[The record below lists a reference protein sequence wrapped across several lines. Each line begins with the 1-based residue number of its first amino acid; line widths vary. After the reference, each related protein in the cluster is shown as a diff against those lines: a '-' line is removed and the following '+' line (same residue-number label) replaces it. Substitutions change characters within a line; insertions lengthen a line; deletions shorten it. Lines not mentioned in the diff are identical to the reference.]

1 MSIRMRI
8 AAGMILAASQ
18 AFGQGTIT
26 TVVGSAT
33 CCKSPDGS
41 AATSIW
47 LTSAG
52 GLAMDK
58 QGNLY
63 IYENQMSKVRKVNAA
78 GIISTIAGN
87 GTPGY
92 AGDGG
97 PATSAELFPTGSV
110 MGLAV
115 DSAGNVYI
123 SDGYNNAVR
132 KVDTNGNISTVAG
145 NGTAGFSGDGG
156 PATKAQLYF
165 PAGIALDGAGNL
177 YIADTS
183 NNRVRKVS
191 PSGMITTFA
200 GNGNVVYS
208 GDNVQA
214 ATTAVNRPEG
224 VTVDAQGN
232 VYIAETSDSRVRKV
246 DTSGNITTVAGQTKK
261 TGGFS
266 GDGGPATAATLS
278 GPRGL
283 AVDAFG
289 NLYIADNGNSR
300 IRKVNAAGIIQT
312 YAGISGGASTPIGDG
327 GPATS
332 AFLGTPADVVVDAGG
347 NLYIS
352 ASAGGTTRIRKV
364 ASGAGAGFL
373 ATPAS
378 LSFSSVTGGATPAGQ
393 SISVTSSGAP
403 LTFTVSVS
411 TNSGG
416 NWLSVNP
423 ASGATPATL
432 AVTANPAGLG
442 AGTYSGA
449 ITLMPAGSGNSPLSY
464 NVTLAVTGAGA
475 PSFTSAGIVNA
486 LGYQNILA
494 PDTIFTIFGTNL
506 GPAQFVGA
514 TGSFSTSLAG
524 TSINFTPAAGGAA
537 IDAKIVYTAS
547 SQVAGLLPSSITPGT
562 YAVRVTYNGVTSSPQ
577 NVTVASRS
585 FGIAT
590 SNSGGTGT
598 AQANIGNLNGGLSL
612 TRFTSGTSASGGYN
626 WVLSP
631 AHPGD
636 ILVLWGTGGG
646 ADPAND
652 AGGTSGDQTAAG
664 NFVVTV
670 DGRQITP
677 LYAGATSGFPG
688 LWQINFAIPPDI
700 APDCFALA
708 QVTAGGQTGNSV
720 NIPIAPAGQTAC
732 ADPSTPAS
740 VFSKLDSGGNLILA
754 AFAIAKIAT
763 SSITRETASG
773 DVFSYSPAEWIT
785 LNSGPQFGACRVYQR
800 TYPVGGRDP
809 ATPDAA
815 LDAGPKLSFSGPN
828 VPAGS
833 AMVPISS
840 VIGTSYGG
848 ALTLGTLTAGTYN
861 LSGPGGSQVAA
872 FSASTVFPGSFTVT
886 NWNSITSIDRTQP
899 LTLSWT
905 GSGVDQVGVVI
916 ASVVVAGGQDHLT
929 TINCTVPAAPDSYTI
944 AAGALGLLPAGSV
957 AVSVQGLHAN
967 PFTASLAS
975 GAPIDLTTFTANLG
989 VAKSVVAQ

>member
-18 AFGQGTIT
+18 GFGQGIVT

-41 AATSIW
+41 GATSIW

-63 IYENQMSKVRKVNAA
+63 IYENQLSKVRKVMA

-132 KVDTNGNISTVAG
+132 KVDTNGIISTVAG
-145 NGTAGFSGDGG
+145 TGTAGFSGDGG
-156 PATKAQLYF
+156 PATKAQLDF
-165 PAGIALDGAGNL
+165 PAGIALDAAGNL

-183 NNRVRKVS
+183 NNRVRKVA

-208 GDNVQA
+208 GDNVLA
-214 ATTAVNRPEG
+214 ATTAVHSPGG

-246 DTSGNITTVAGQTKK
+246 DASGNITTVAGQTKK
-261 TGGFS
+261 TSGFS
-266 GDGGPATAATLS
+266 GDGGPATAATLA

-300 IRKVNAAGIIQT
+300 IRRVNAAGIIDT

-332 AFLGTPADVVVDAGG
+332 AFLGVPADVVVDSAG

-352 ASAGGTTRIRKV
+352 ASAGGVTRIRKV
-364 ASGAGAGFL
+364 ASGGGAGFL

-378 LSFSSVTGGATPAGQ
+378 LSFSSVTGGAAPAGQ
-393 SISVTSSGAP
+393 TISVTSSGAA
-403 LTFTVSVS
+403 LTFTTSVS
-411 TNSGG
+411 TTSGG
-416 NWLSVNP
+416 NWLSVSP

-432 AVTANPAGLG
+432 TVTANPAGLG
-442 AGTYSGA
+442 AGTYLGTV
-449 ITLMPAGSGNSPLSY
+449 TLMPAGSGNSPLSY
-464 NVTLAVTGAGA
+464 NISLAVTGAGA

-494 PDTIFTIFGTNL
+494 PDTMFTIFGSNL
-506 GPAQFVGA
+506 GPAQLVA
-514 TGSFSTSLAG
+514 GSANYSTNLAG

-537 IDAKIVYTAS
+537 IDAKIVYTAA

-562 YAVRVTYNGVTSSPQ
+562 YVVHVTYNGVTSSAQ

-590 SNSGGTGT
+590 SNSAGTGT
-598 AQANIGNLNGGLSL
+598 AQATIGNVNGGLSL
-612 TRFTSGTSASGGYN
+612 TRFTSGTAAFGGYS

-636 ILVLWGTGGG
+636 TIVLWGTGGG
-646 ADPAND
+646 ADAAND
-652 AGGTSGDQTAAG
+652 TGATSGDQTAAG

-677 LYAGATSGFPG
+677 LYAGASSGFPG
-688 LWQINFAIPPDI
+688 LWQINFALPPDM
-700 APDCFALA
+700 APDCFATA

-720 NIPIAPAGQTAC
+720 NIPIAPVGQAAC
-732 ADPSTPAS
+732 TDPSTPAS
-740 VFSKLDSGGNLILA
+740 LFSKLDSGGNLIFA

-763 SSITRETASG
+763 TSLTQETASG

-785 LNSGPQFGACRVYQR
+785 LNSGPQFGSCRVYAR

-815 LDAGPKLSFSGPN
+815 LDAGPKLSLSGPN
-828 VPAGS
+828 IPAGS
-833 AMVPISS
+833 MGPVTSA
-840 VIGTSYGG
+840 IGTSYGG
-848 ALTLGTLTAGTYN
+848 ALTAGTLTSGTYN

-872 FSASTVFPGSFTVT
+872 FNASTVFPGSFTVT
-886 NWNSITSIDRTQP
+886 NWNSITTIDRTQP
-899 LTLSWT
+899 LTLNWT

-916 ASVVVAGGQDHLT
+916 ASVVVSGGQDHLT
-929 TINCTVPAAPDSYTI
+929 TINCTVPAAPGSYTI

-967 PFTASLAS
+967 PFTASLTS

-989 VAKSVVAQ
+989 VVKSVVAQ